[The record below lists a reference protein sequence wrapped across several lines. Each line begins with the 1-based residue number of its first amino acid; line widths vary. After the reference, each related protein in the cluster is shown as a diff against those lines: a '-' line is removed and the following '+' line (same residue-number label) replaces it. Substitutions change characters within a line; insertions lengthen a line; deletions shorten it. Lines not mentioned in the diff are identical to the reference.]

1 MNSRLSFWGFAIFS
15 FLLFLNATG
24 CKSQEPANN
33 GASTLTVG
41 EPVPIENK
49 ENQTNNN
56 MQTDHTN
63 TRIKVTTSLGDM
75 VIRLYDETPQH
86 RDNFIKL
93 VESGFYNDLLFH
105 RCIRGFMA
113 QGGDPNSRGAAAG
126 TQLGMGGP
134 GYTVPAEFNSNFI
147 HKKGAL
153 AAARQGDFANP
164 TKASSGSQFY
174 IAQGQPMTDAQINQ
188 VEQYIKQ
195 KNPNFAYTPEQREV
209 YKTVGGTAQLDMDY
223 TVYGEVVEGLD
234 ILDKILSMPTAA
246 GDRPV
251 QDISMKMEV
260 IK

>member
-1 MNSRLSFWGFAIFS
+1 MNSRLSFWGLAIFS
-15 FLLFLNATG
+15 FLLFLNASG
-24 CKSQEPANN
+24 CKSQEPVKNSD
-33 GASTLTVG
+33 GSLTIG
-41 EPVPIENK
+41 EPVASENK
-49 ENQTNNN
+49 ENQTNNH

-63 TRIKVTTSLGDM
+63 TRIKVSTSLGEI

-93 VESGFYNDLLFH
+93 VETGFYNDLLFH

-126 TQLGMGGP
+126 AQLGMGGP

-174 IAQGQPMTDAQINQ
+174 ISQGQPMTDAQIDQ
-188 VEQYIKQ
+188 VEQYVKQ
-195 KNPNFAYTPEQREV
+195 KNSDFSYTPAQREV

-223 TVYGEVVEGLD
+223 TVFGEVVEGLD
-234 ILDKILSMPTAA
+234 VLDKILSMPTGS